1 MGIAV
6 LAGRHQG
13 QFVDRAFAISV
24 DALPLNVRPH
34 SVCPPVVG
42 HRGVQVVVYD
52 QDGSFAPALEPWV
65 ERGRATY
72 VPFWPRVMS
81 ELIIFD
87 CDGVLVDTERMAN
100 ANMAAIIEYY

>member
-1 MGIAV
+1 M
-6 LAGRHQG
+6 
-13 QFVDRAFAISV
+13 DRAFAISV

-81 ELIIFD
+81 EGLLETIAVRAGGRPSLCPARI
-87 CDGVLVDTERMAN
+87 LKTL
-100 ANMAAIIEYY
+100 